1 MKLTSL
7 THFLLFAFAFLGPAS
22 AAAQFKL
29 TAEVRPR
36 TEFRNGF
43 KTPTSTGFDP
53 AFFTEQR
60 SRLYV
65 DFKDEKYAIRFS
77 LQDVRIWGEVPQ
89 IFKEDAG
96 TTFLNEAWGQYFVSE
111 TFSVKAGRQIISY
124 DNQRFLGGLEW
135 AQQGRRHDALLF
147 INENKE
153 KRTKLHVGL
162 AFNADKDKPEFGYLQ
177 APAANFYSVG
187 GNYKSLQYAWY
198 NKTFA
203 DKKGSLSLLALNA
216 ATQNADSTSS
226 NKQTLGIIPRV
237 KVGKVALAADVYYQM
252 GKIGDN
258 TVSALLAG
266 ANATFQTKAT
276 PITVGFEY
284 ISGKNGDDTS
294 SDITNFSPDYGTNHA
309 FNGLMDYFFVG
320 PANANVGVIDLYL
333 KTKFKVGKA
342 ALLLHGHQFMT
353 GSKQFDAEGAE
364 LSKVMGLEV
373 DAVYVRKLAP
383 AVTLH
388 VGASVLLGTET
399 LTTIRPG
406 NETFNQWAWTMITF
420 KPTLFNSEEEKKK
433 KKKK

>member
-1 MKLTSL
+1 MKQPSI
-7 THFLLFAFAFLGPAS
+7 THYLLLVLALLGPAFV
-22 AAAQFKL
+22 AAQFKL

-36 TEFRNGF
+36 TELRNGF

-60 SRLYV
+60 SRLYI
-65 DFKDEKYAIRFS
+65 DFKDEKYAMRFS

-96 TTFLNEAWGQYFVSE
+96 TSFLSEAWGQYFVSK

-147 INENKE
+147 INENAE

-162 AFNADKDKPEFGYLQ
+162 AFNADKDKPEFAYLQ

-198 NKTFA
+198 NKSFA

-216 ATQNADSTSS
+216 ATQNADSTAS
-226 NKQTLGIIPRV
+226 NKQTFGIIPRI
-237 KVGKVALAADVYYQM
+237 KAGKVALAADVYYQT
-252 GKIGDN
+252 GKVGN
-258 TVSALLAG
+258 NNVSAFLAG

-276 PITVGFEY
+276 PLTVGFEY
-284 ISGKNGDDTS
+284 ISGKDDNDTS

-320 PANANVGVIDLYL
+320 PANGSVGVIDLYL

-353 GSKQFDAEGAE
+353 GSKQLDGEGNE
-364 LSKVMGLEV
+364 LGKSMGFEL

-388 VGASVLLGTET
+388 VGASALIGSET

-406 NETFNQWAWTMITF
+406 NESFNQWAWTMITF
-420 KPTLFNSEEEKKK
+420 KPTLFDSAEEKKTK
-433 KKKK
+433 KK

>member
-1 MKLTSL
+1 MKRFYIVY
-7 THFLLFAFAFLGPAS
+7 FLLLALLGPAFV
-22 AAAQFKL
+22 AAQFKL

-65 DFKDEKYAIRFS
+65 DFKDDKYAMRFS

-89 IFKEDAG
+89 IFKEDVG
-96 TTFLNEAWGQYFVSE
+96 TSFLSEAWGQYFVSK

-147 INENKE
+147 INENTE

-162 AFNADKDKPEFGYLQ
+162 AFNADKDRLEPAYLQ
-177 APAANFYSVG
+177 APGASFYSVG
-187 GNYKSLQYAWY
+187 GQYKYLQYAWY

-216 ATQNADSTSS
+216 GTQNADSTVS
-226 NKQTLGIIPRV
+226 NKQTFGIIPRI
-237 KVGKVALAADVYYQM
+237 KAGKVALAADVYYQT
-252 GKIGDN
+252 GKIGTN
-258 TVSALLAG
+258 NVNAFLAG
-266 ANATFQTKAT
+266 ASATFQTKAT
-276 PITVGFEY
+276 PLTVGFEY
-284 ISGKNGDDTS
+284 ISGKDDDDES

-320 PANANVGVIDLYL
+320 PANGNVGVIDLYL

-342 ALLLHGHQFMT
+342 ALVLNGHHFMT
-353 GSKQFDAEGAE
+353 GSRQLDSESGE
-364 LSKVMGLEV
+364 LGSGMGFEL
-373 DAVYVRKLAP
+373 DAVYIRKLAP

-388 VGASVLLGTET
+388 VGTSALLGTET

-406 NETFNQWAWTMITF
+406 NQKFNQWAWTMITF
-420 KPTLFNSEEEKKK
+420 KPTLFDSAEEKKK
-433 KKKK
+433 KK